1 LLRHNIYEYTINY
14 LKVDDLTM
22 QLNLPKEIYEKII
35 QKIRDEITSAGLS
48 LYFKFDTLRYG
59 YTMMKCAM
67 CDLVFN
73 ILLEKQILKD
83 HLFNCHNISK

>member
-1 LLRHNIYEYTINY
+1 MH
-14 LKVDDLTM
+14 DDIMQCNDTM
-22 QLNLPKEIYEKII
+22 QLNISKEIYEKII
-35 QKIRDEITSAGLS
+35 QKRRDEITSAGLS
-48 LYFKFDTLRYG
+48 LYFIFDTLKYE

-67 CDLVFN
+67 CYHYFN